1 MVLSHQKRTRVD
13 DQATPGPS
21 SPAQRFLLIVHLNWP
36 CSGYPTFSEPPP
48 KNCILRLCEFV
59 WKLQIAGCFSY
70 VKLHFYCLKPSFFK
84 DRWHSQGGLSPR
96 WRAHRRHGKMARNRK
111 GSIESCQ
118 AWPGD
123 VGGLVRVVGVHL
135 FLGPTMAVWWLVD
148 G

>member
-70 VKLHFYCLKPSFFK
+70 VKLHFYCLKPPFFK
-84 DRWHSQGGLSPR
+84 DRWHSQVA
-96 WRAHRRHGKMARNRK
+96 WAHDEEPTAGMARWQGTAK
-111 GSIESCQ
+111 GRSRAAKRDQVTLE
-118 AWPGD
+118 
-123 VGGLVRVVGVHL
+123 VL
-135 FLGPTMAVWWLVD
+135 FVWLEFTFFLARQWLYD